1 MKKNPKLIR
10 GKKKVCVCVCVRGFP
25 VGSVVNNLPA
35 SAEDGVRSLLWEDPV
50 CYRAAKL
57 MYCNYRACA
66 LEPSNTTEAHSPGV
80 HAPQQ
85 KSPQ

>member
-1 MKKNPKLIR
+1 M
-10 GKKKVCVCVCVRGFP
+10 CVCVCVRGFP

-57 MYCNYRACA
+57 MYSATTEPVLWSPVTLLKPTA
-66 LEPSNTTEAHSPGV
+66 LESMLHNRSHRNEKPTHCN
-80 HAPQQ
+80 
-85 KSPQ
+85 